1 MSNPEAFYRQ
11 AIDLNRYSNHVA
23 LNVMRAYNNIVVDA
37 ATKLNDIGSLNPRE
51 AARLNTLLLQ
61 LKESLATW
69 AGDSSIYLM
78 QELQG
83 LALLEDEF
91 IVQQIKNVVKPE
103 LAPGVR
109 SVEITPDFAK
119 AIVMDDPTDLN
130 AAVFQRNL
138 QEQIEGVPAGRV
150 TLDAAKGSALVLPNG
165 KTLNTSFRQLAEASA
180 AKFRMTVQDGML
192 TGENMR
198 DMVKRLRGDLRFN
211 DTADI
216 ARTAAKGGTLTTLSD
231 SQIRALIRT
240 AVTQTSTTIDN
251 QVYLNNQDLI
261 SSYRYSATLDLRT
274 TAICRSLDGRVFKF
288 GEGPEP
294 PQHFG
299 CRSRIIMIT
308 RSEVE
313 GDIKERGKRA
323 ALGGLVPAD
332 QSYGSW
338 LANRTKQQQDEALGG
353 KKKGDIFRNLLKKEP
368 GDIAI
373 RKFVSSDGSELT
385 LKDLQAKYGAPKAQ

>member
-1 MSNPEAFYRQ
+1 MSDPEAFYRQ

-23 LNVMRAYNNIVVDA
+23 LNVMKAYNNIVVDA

-61 LKESLATW
+61 VKESLSTW
-69 AGDSSIYLM
+69 AGDTSVYLM

-91 IVQQIKNVVKPE
+91 IVNQIKNVVKPE
-103 LAPGVR
+103 LAAGVR
-109 SVEITPDFAK
+109 SVEITPDFAR
-119 AIVMDDPTDLN
+119 AVVMSDPTDLN

-138 QEQIEGVPAGRV
+138 QEQIEGIAPGTV
-150 TLDAAKGSALVLPNG
+150 TLDASAGEALLMPNG
-165 KTLNTSFRQLAEASA
+165 RNLNNSFRQLSEASA
-180 AKFRMTVQDGML
+180 ERFRMIVQNGML

-198 DMVKRLRGDLRFN
+198 DMVERLRGDLRFN
-211 DTADI
+211 DSSDI
-216 ARTAAKGGTLTTLSD
+216 FRTLAKGGELTTLSD
-231 SQIRALIRT
+231 SQIRTLIRT
-240 AVTQTSTTIDN
+240 AVTQMSTIVDN

-308 RSEVE
+308 RSEAE
-313 GDIKERGKRA
+313 GDIKDRGRRA
-323 ALGGLVPAD
+323 SIDGLVPAD
-332 QSYGSW
+332 QKYGSW
-338 LANRTKQQQDEALGG
+338 LANLTKQQQNEALGG
-353 KKKGDIFRNLLKKEP
+353 EGKGDVFRNLLKKEP
-368 GDIAI
+368 GDVAIA
-373 RKFVSSDGSELT
+373 KFVNSDGSELT
-385 LKDLQAKYGAPKAQ
+385 LKDLQSRYGTS

>member
-1 MSNPEAFYRQ
+1 MSDPEAFYRQ

-61 LKESLATW
+61 VKESLATW
-69 AGDSSIYLM
+69 AGDSSVYLM

-91 IVQQIKNVVKPE
+91 IVNQIKNVVKPE
-103 LAPGVR
+103 FAAGVK

-119 AIVMDDPTDLN
+119 AVVMSNPTDLN
-130 AAVFQRNL
+130 AAAAQRNL
-138 QEQIEGVPAGRV
+138 QEQIEGIAPG
-150 TLDAAKGSALVLPNG
+150 TEILDAPKGEALLLPNG
-165 KTLNTSFRQLAEASA
+165 RNLNDSFRQLSEASA
-180 AKFRMTVQDGML
+180 EKLRMAVQNGML
-192 TGENMR
+192 TGETMK
-198 DMVKRLRGDLRFN
+198 DIVDRLRGDLRFE
-211 DTADI
+211 DSSDI
-216 ARTAAKGGTLTTLSD
+216 FKTLAKGGELTTLSD
-231 SQIRALIRT
+231 SQIKALIRT
-240 AVTQTSTTIDN
+240 AITQMSTIVDN

-313 GDIKERGKRA
+313 GDIKERGERA

-332 QSYGSW
+332 QKYGSW
-338 LANRTKQQQDEALGG
+338 LANLTKQQQNEALGG
-353 KKKGDIFRNLLKKEP
+353 EGKGDIFRNLLKKEP

-385 LKDLQAKYGAPKAQ
+385 LKDLQSKYGTS

>member
-1 MSNPEAFYRQ
+1 MSEPEAFYRQ

-23 LNVMRAYNNIVVDA
+23 INVMRSYNNIVVDA
-37 ATKLNDIGSLNPRE
+37 ASKLNDIGSLNPRE

-61 LKESLATW
+61 TKESLATW
-69 AGDSSIYLM
+69 AGDSSVYLM

-103 LAPGVR
+103 LVPGVR

-130 AAVFQRNL
+130 AAVFQRDL
-138 QEQIEGVPAGRV
+138 QGQIEGVAPGKVR
-150 TLDAAKGSALVLPNG
+150 LDAAKGSALVLPNG
-165 KTLNTSFRQLAEASA
+165 KTLDTSFRQLAEASA
-180 AKFRMTVQDGML
+180 AKFRVTVQDGML

-211 DTADI
+211 DAADI

-231 SQIRALIRT
+231 AQIRALIRT
-240 AVTQTSTTIDN
+240 SVTQVSNTVNN
-251 QVYLNNQDLI
+251 QVYAANQDVI
-261 SSYRYSATLDLRT
+261 AAYRYRAVLDFKT
-274 TAICRSLDGRVFKF
+274 TAICQSLDGRVFKF
-288 GEGPEP
+288 GKGPEP

-299 CRSRIIMIT
+299 CRSTIVMVT
-308 RSEVE
+308 RSEAE
-313 GDIKERGKRA
+313 GDVQQRGKRA
-323 ALGGLVPAD
+323 ALGGLVPVD
-332 QSYGSW
+332 QQYGTW
-338 LANRTKQQQDEALGG
+338 LANRTVQQQNEALGG
-353 KKKGDIFRNLLKKEP
+353 KGKGDVFRSLLKKGES

-373 RKFVSSDGSELT
+373 RKFVSNDGSELT
-385 LKDLQAKYGAPKAQ
+385 LKNLQAKYGAS

>member
-1 MSNPEAFYRQ
+1 MSDPEAFYRQ

-61 LKESLATW
+61 VKESLATW

-91 IVQQIKNVVKPE
+91 IVEQIKNVVKPE

-130 AAVFQRNL
+130 AAVFQKNL

-150 TLDAAKGSALVLPNG
+150 SLDAAKGSALVLPNG
-165 KTLNTSFRQLAEASA
+165 KTLNTSLRQLAESSA
-180 AKFRMTVQDGML
+180 AKFRVTVQNGML

-231 SQIRALIRT
+231 SQIRALVRT

-274 TAICRSLDGRVFKF
+274 TAICRSLDGRVFKL
-288 GEGPEP
+288 GGGPEP

-299 CRSRIIMIT
+299 CRSRIIGIT
-308 RSEVE
+308 RSEAE

-332 QSYGSW
+332 QQYGSW
-338 LANRTKQQQDEALGG
+338 LANRTKQEQDEALGG
-353 KKKGDIFRNLLKKEP
+353 KKKGDIFRNLLKKES

>member
-1 MSNPEAFYRQ
+1 MSDPEAFYRQ

-23 LNVMRAYNNIVVDA
+23 LNVMKAYNNIVVDA

-61 LKESLATW
+61 VKESLATW
-69 AGDSSIYLM
+69 AGDTSVYLM

-91 IVQQIKNVVKPE
+91 IVNQIKNVVKPE
-103 LAPGVR
+103 LAAGVR
-109 SVEITPDFAK
+109 SVEITPDFAR
-119 AIVMDDPTDLN
+119 AVVMSDPTDLN

-138 QEQIEGVPAGRV
+138 QEQIEGIAPGTV
-150 TLDAAKGSALVLPNG
+150 TLDASAGEALLMPNG
-165 KTLNTSFRQLAEASA
+165 RNLNNSFRQLSEASA
-180 AKFRMTVQDGML
+180 ERFRMIVQNGML

-198 DMVKRLRGDLRFN
+198 DMVERLRGDLRFN
-211 DTADI
+211 DSSDI
-216 ARTAAKGGTLTTLSD
+216 FRTLAKGGELTTLSD
-231 SQIRALIRT
+231 SQIRTLIRT
-240 AVTQTSTTIDN
+240 AVTQMSTIVDN

-308 RSEVE
+308 RSEAE
-313 GDIKERGKRA
+313 GDIKDRGRRA
-323 ALGGLVPAD
+323 SIDGLVPAD
-332 QSYGSW
+332 QKYGSW
-338 LANRTKQQQDEALGG
+338 LANLTKQQQNEALGG
-353 KKKGDIFRNLLKKEP
+353 EGKGDVFRNLLKKEP
-368 GDIAI
+368 GDVAIA
-373 RKFVSSDGSELT
+373 KFVNSDGSELT
-385 LKDLQAKYGAPKAQ
+385 LKDLQSRYGTS

>member
-1 MSNPEAFYRQ
+1 MSEPEAFYRQ

-37 ATKLNDIGSLNPRE
+37 ASKLNDIGSLNPRE

-61 LKESLATW
+61 VKESLATW
-69 AGDSSIYLM
+69 AGDSSVYLM

-103 LAPGVR
+103 LVAGVR

-138 QEQIEGVPAGRV
+138 QEQIQGVAPGTVR
-150 TLDAAKGSALVLPNG
+150 LDAAKGSALVLPNG

-180 AKFRMTVQDGML
+180 AKFRVTVQDGML

-211 DTADI
+211 DAADI

-231 SQIRALIRT
+231 AQIRALIRT
-240 AVTQTSTTIDN
+240 SVTQVSNTVNN
-251 QVYLNNQDLI
+251 QVYAANQDVI
-261 SSYRYSATLDLRT
+261 AAYRYRAVLDLKT
-274 TAICRSLDGRVFKF
+274 TAICQSLDGQVFKF
-288 GEGPEP
+288 GKGPEP

-299 CRSRIIMIT
+299 CRSTIVMVP
-308 RSEVE
+308 RSEAE
-313 GDIKERGKRA
+313 GDVQQRGKRA
-323 ALGGLVPAD
+323 ALGGLVPVD
-332 QSYGSW
+332 QKYGTW
-338 LANRTKQQQDEALGG
+338 LANRTVQQQDQALGG
-353 KKKGDIFRNLLKKEP
+353 KGKGDVFRSLLKKGES

-373 RKFVSSDGSELT
+373 RKFVSNDGSELT
-385 LKDLQAKYGAPKAQ
+385 LKNLQAKYGAS

>member
-1 MSNPEAFYRQ
+1 MSDPEAFYRQ

-23 LNVMRAYNNIVVDA
+23 LNVMKAYNNIVVDA

-61 LKESLATW
+61 VKESLSTW
-69 AGDSSIYLM
+69 AGDTSVYLM

-91 IVQQIKNVVKPE
+91 IVNQIKNVVKPE
-103 LAPGVR
+103 LAAGVR
-109 SVEITPDFAK
+109 SVEITPDFAR
-119 AIVMDDPTDLN
+119 AVVMSDPTDLN

-138 QEQIEGVPAGRV
+138 QEQIEGIAPGTV
-150 TLDAAKGSALVLPNG
+150 TLDASAGEALLMPNG
-165 KTLNTSFRQLAEASA
+165 RNLNNSFRQLSEASA
-180 AKFRMTVQDGML
+180 ERFRMIVQNGML

-198 DMVKRLRGDLRFN
+198 DMVERLRGDLRFN
-211 DTADI
+211 DSSDI
-216 ARTAAKGGTLTTLSD
+216 FRTLAKGGELTTLSD
-231 SQIRALIRT
+231 SQIRTLIRT
-240 AVTQTSTTIDN
+240 AVTQMSTIVDN

-308 RSEVE
+308 RSEAE
-313 GDIKERGKRA
+313 GDIKDRGRRA
-323 ALGGLVPAD
+323 SIDGLVPAD
-332 QSYGSW
+332 QKYGSW
-338 LANRTKQQQDEALGG
+338 LANLTKQQQNEALGG
-353 KKKGDIFRNLLKKEP
+353 KGKGDIFRNLLKKEP

-373 RKFVSSDGSELT
+373 RRFVSSDGSELT
-385 LKDLQAKYGAPKAQ
+385 LKDLQSRYGTS